1 MKNTNSV
8 AKYKKNEKTAAVEVD
23 FSSSQSPSVQH
34 SPMKVEECRWKK
46 HILKIQRMAAAEVD
60 FLL

>member
-8 AKYKKNEKTAAVEVD
+8 AKYKKKEKTAAVEVE

-34 SPMKVEECRWKK
+34 SPMKVEEMQMKNQFWKYNER
-46 HILKIQRMAAAEVD
+46 Q
-60 FLL
+60 